1 MPNVNLNFF
10 IHENPLK
17 KHNFGNTKLQPV
29 SNANY
34 LFCVKCFSFSFIFHA
49 YLWSS

>member
-1 MPNVNLNFF
+1 MSNVNLNFF
-10 IHENPLK
+10 ILEK
-17 KHNFGNTKLQPV
+17 SAEETFGNTKLQPV

-34 LFCVKCFSFSFIFHA
+34 LFSVKCFSFSFIFHA